1 MSKISVLINNYNYGK
16 YVGEAIASVLSQK
29 HPDFELIVVD
39 DGSTDQSLEVI
50 DSFHD
55 DRMKTI
61 TKLNGGQLSAFNAG
75 FLASSGE
82 IICFLD
88 ADDMYQPGYLSAVDE
103 LFSKHSDCG
112 CLMGRIEY
120 FGLQSGSD
128 MIYPDGFFGC
138 NPFSVATRH
147 VWRGTSTS
155 AISMRRSIAE
165 TILPCSDNET
175 FWKTRAD
182 DLLVWGTDLV
192 CANKYCFSNP
202 SVKYRVHD
210 NNYFFGKQTSPE
222 DYRKRRAAAVQ
233 FCSWIMEKNH
243 LKLTHLMEIEN
254 RNGNLKFSE
263 RMLSWLKAGKSRML
277 SFPEW
282 IKCGVILLRGIF
294 TCRHHNIEHVR
305 SFP

>member
-16 YVGEAIASVLSQK
+16 YVGEAIASVLSQE
-29 HPDFELIVVD
+29 HPDFELVVVD

-50 DSFHD
+50 NSFHD
-55 DRMKTI
+55 DRMKTV
-61 TKLNGGQLSAFNAG
+61 TQVNGGQLSAFNAG

-88 ADDMYQPGYLSAVDE
+88 ADDMYQPGYLYAVDE
-103 LFSKHSDCG
+103 FFSKHSDCG

-120 FGLQSGSD
+120 FGHQSGVD

-155 AISMRRSIAE
+155 AISMRRCIAE
-165 TILPCSDNET
+165 MILPCTVNEK

-192 CANKYCFSNP
+192 CANKYCFSIP
-202 SVKYRVHD
+202 TVKYRVHG
-210 NNYFFGKQTSPE
+210 NNSFFGKPTSLQ
-222 DYRKRRAAAVQ
+222 DRQGRQSAAIQ
-233 FCSWIMEKNH
+233 FCSWIMQKNH
-243 LKLTHLMEIEN
+243 LTLTHLLEVEN
-254 RNGNLKFSE
+254 RNGNLIFFD
-263 RMLSWLKAGKSRML
+263 RLLSWLKAGNSRML
-277 SFPEW
+277 PFPEW
-282 IKCGVILLRGIF
+282 IKCGIILLRGIF
-294 TCRHHNIEHVR
+294 PCSRI
-305 SFP
+305 